1 MSVVQSKHN
10 EAFGRASPS
19 LFSQWGW
26 WLVLVCPESWRWN
39 FGLGVYGSAW
49 GMGLFLFLIMWESF
63 RDPSHLQYASANA
76 STAVCV
82 RTLTRGQ
89 RSFPNDVVMSP
100 VRGFH
105 ACAIA
110 LSLPLFFF
118 QYRSISLS
126 LCLSIYLSALLSP
139 LSQHGDIGATIQQ
152 WSQRGGFM
160 QLSHWLYIRASEQFV
175 NLWKV
180 MFQIRTWRAATVLP
194 EYLRHGDVEY
204 IVVLAEAIL

>member
-1 MSVVQSKHN
+1 MGSEFMGQR
-10 EAFGRASPS
+10 G
-19 LFSQWGW
+19 GW
-26 WLVLVCPESWRWN
+26 VSSSSSSCGSHSGIQATSSMPLPMLQLLCVC
-39 FGLGVYGSAW
+39 
-49 GMGLFLFLIMWESF
+49 
-63 RDPSHLQYASANA
+63 
-76 STAVCV
+76 
-82 RTLTRGQ
+82 TLTRGQ

-175 NLWKV
+175 NL
-180 MFQIRTWRAATVLP
+180 
-194 EYLRHGDVEY
+194 
-204 IVVLAEAIL
+204 